1 MVSSRNNKPQKDVLH
16 CRASF
21 AVENCQNM
29 EYYGSRFFS
38 GGCAEEFV

>member
-1 MVSSRNNKPQKDVLH
+1 MVSSHNNKPQKDVLH

-29 EYYGSRFFS
+29 EYYGIDKKIQYDYFKFT
-38 GGCAEEFV
+38 